1 MGIYPLVSCV
11 RKDCKTSFL
20 VKRAV
25 NFEAKGD
32 MKSVQFVY
40 KLQSATNQA
49 MFVENYSLS
58 HLSHPF
64 SKDSR
69 SNSYFLH

>member
-32 MKSVQFVY
+32 KKSVEFVH
-40 KLQSATNQA
+40 KL
-49 MFVENYSLS
+49 
-58 HLSHPF
+58 
-64 SKDSR
+64 
-69 SNSYFLH
+69 